1 MGFALG
7 ATRAAGGGVGGRAPS
22 PRAGVACAA
31 LASMVAVERVHSG
44 AHYPT
49 DVAAGAVIGLGSASL
64 VHYAP
69 RLLLHKIK
77 ML

>member
-1 MGFALG
+1 
-7 ATRAAGGGVGGRAPS
+7 
-22 PRAGVACAA
+22 
-31 LASMVAVERVHSG
+31 MVAVERVHSG